1 MMEDRNVLKDAFAFL
16 CAAIVLTGLLAC
28 APRALSRKEE
38 NPKTQTEESADVIA
52 AFLTEREQVRNL
64 EILQL
69 NAVAADEGA
78 EEEIRAQARSQL
90 LALTDSMEKENAIEG
105 VLRMRGYD
113 DAVATVHPESVNI
126 VLRASSVSASDS
138 AAILELVMRETGQTG
153 SHVKI
158 ITVDP

>member
-1 MMEDRNVLKDAFAFL
+1 MEDRKLLKDAFACL
-16 CAAIVLTGLLAC
+16 CAVIVLTALLAC
-28 APRALSRKEE
+28 APRALSGKEE
-38 NPKTQTEESADVIA
+38 NAVSQTESGLDVIS
-52 AFLTEREQVRNL
+52 AFLSEREQVRNL

-90 LALTDSMEKENAIEG
+90 LALADFMEKETVIEG
-105 VLRMRGYD
+105 VLRMRGFD
-113 DAVATVHPESVNI
+113 GAVATVHPESVNI
-126 VLRASSVSASDS
+126 VVRMPSVSAQDS

-158 ITVDP
+158 MTVDP